1 MRPAMQRADFEFDL
15 PSELIAQT
23 PAPQRSASRLLCLD
37 GKSGAWR
44 DRRFTDLPMLLEPG
58 DLLVFNDTRVVPA
71 RVFGAKP
78 SGGRVEMLLE
88 RATGERGACVHLRAS
103 KPSRVG
109 TQILLPGG
117 ESARVVGREDD
128 LYLVEFSCG
137 VLEFF
142 ERHGR
147 MPLPPYITREPEAAD
162 SQRYQTVFAREPG
175 AVAAPTAGL
184 HFDAPLLQA
193 LAARGVQVAY
203 VTLHVGAG
211 TFAPVREQ
219 NLDAHH
225 MHLERFWIPAETAA
239 AIDRAR
245 RAARRVVAVG
255 TTVVRTLESAALERA
270 VRRDTAAE
278 PDHGLGGAERDADS
292 ASIDAP
298 RVVAPTAN
306 APGVATPGVA
316 TPGVAARV
324 ATPGISP
331 PDDEIEPLSGE
342 TRLFIRP
349 GFKFRVVDALV
360 TNFHLPGSTLLM
372 LCAAFAGREKLL
384 AAYRHAVDAQY
395 RFFSYGDA
403 MFITSAPEAGR
414 PDRAGAPVI

>member
-1 MRPAMQRADFEFDL
+1 MRSAGGACAGRPVYAIAGAPAATMRPAMQRADFEFDL
-15 PSELIAQT
+15 PPHLIAQA

-37 GKSGAWR
+37 GATGAWH
-44 DRRFTDLPMLLEPG
+44 DRHFIDLPALLEPG

-88 RATGERGACVHLRAS
+88 RATGERSACVHLRAS
-103 KPSRVG
+103 KPSRAG

-117 ESARVVGREDD
+117 ASARVVGREDD
-128 LYLVEFSCG
+128 LYRVEFSCE
-137 VLEFF
+137 VLGFF

-193 LAARGVQVAY
+193 LTAHGVHSAF

-219 NLDAHH
+219 DLDAHH
-225 MHLERFWIPAETAA
+225 LHLERFRIPVETAA
-239 AIDRAR
+239 AITRTR
-245 RAARRVVAVG
+245 RAGRRVVAVG
-255 TTVVRTLESAALERA
+255 TTVVRTLESAALER
-270 VRRDTAAE
+270 D
-278 PDHGLGGAERDADS
+278 G
-292 ASIDAP
+292 
-298 RVVAPTAN
+298 
-306 APGVATPGVA
+306 
-316 TPGVAARV
+316 
-324 ATPGISP
+324 
-331 PDDEIEPLSGE
+331 EIEPLSGE

-372 LCAAFAGREKLL
+372 LCAAFAGRENLL

-403 MFITSAPEAGR
+403 MFLTPSAAAKAAASP
-414 PDRAGAPVI
+414 